1 MGYRGILIKNL
12 FLGVLPLQGIYV
24 RERIGGKEEM
34 ELVIAILGV
43 LVAIMGLIT
52 ASAQYRG
59 EKNKTKK
66 GM

>member
-1 MGYRGILIKNL
+1 M
-12 FLGVLPLQGIYV
+12 QGIYV